1 MKILDRYSMFE
12 VLAVCL
18 TFKFLD
24 DDYKSVAL
32 LASESDIFFCHTSLR
47 HYSLT

>member
-18 TFKFLD
+18 TFKFHD
-24 DDYKSVAL
+24 DDYKSVVL
-32 LASESDIFFCHTSLR
+32 LASES
-47 HYSLT
+47 LTFSFAILLYVTIL